1 MGLRYRRAS
10 SKNQQHTKKGDLI
23 MKRALTLLAV
33 AAITLSITGAAQ
45 ASGDEGYE
53 YGHRYGSGY
62 GYNDDMY
69 EYGRGRVSIPAY
81 SNVVPTVVYPPAN
94 ISNYRSAVPYYGHEG
109 YEYSGRYG
117 YGDDDM
123 YEYRGGYR
131 GHE

>member
-1 MGLRYRRAS
+1 
-10 SKNQQHTKKGDLI
+10 
-23 MKRALTLLAV
+23 MKRAFTLLAI
-33 AAITLSITGAAQ
+33 AAVTLSAAGAAH
-45 ASGDEGYE
+45 ASGDEGYEGYE

-69 EYGRGRVSIPAY
+69 EYGRGRVAIPAY

-94 ISNYRSAVPYYGHEG
+94 ISSYRSAVPYYGHEG

-117 YGDDDM
+117 YGDDM

-131 GHE
+131 WHD